1 MSEEEQLESGL
12 QEVLALGVEPV
23 DPPAGLRE
31 RILAAAAAPADD
43 AVVPLRWRRR
53 VRSVARLPFGAVAAA
68 LVVALLAGVLIGR
81 ITAPPPPPAQVVRF
95 TLAGHGDLANVTA
108 NVSYL
113 RSDRISV
120 VTFQGLPL
128 VESGKVYE
136 LWLITPDNRADAAA
150 VFVPDVHGSAQVL
163 VYRSLAHYKVM
174 AVTVERGPDGVDAPT
189 QQPQIY
195 GTVV

>member
-1 MSEEEQLESGL
+1 
-12 QEVLALGVEPV
+12 
-23 DPPAGLRE
+23 
-31 RILAAAAAPADD
+31 
-43 AVVPLRWRRR
+43 
-53 VRSVARLPFGAVAAA
+53 
-68 LVVALLAGVLIGR
+68 VLIGR
-81 ITAPPPPPAQVVRF
+81 VTAPPPPPSQVIRF
-95 TLAGHGDLANVTA
+95 TLAGHGDLAGVNA

-113 RSDRISV
+113 QSDRVSV

-174 AVTVERGPDGVDAPT
+174 AVTVEAGPNGVDAPT

-195 GTVV
+195 GTVA

>member
-1 MSEEEQLESGL
+1 MSEEEEMQSRLL
-12 QEVLALGVEPV
+12 DALALGVEPV
-23 DPPAGLRE
+23 TPPAGLRE
-31 RILAAAAAPADD
+31 RILAEASADSGD
-43 AVVPLRWRRR
+43 HVVPLRWRRR
-53 VRSVARLPFGAVAAA
+53 ARVPIGAVAAA
-68 LVVALLAGVLIGR
+68 VVIALLAGLLIGR
-81 ITAPPPPPAQVVRF
+81 ITAPSPPPAQVVRF

-113 RSDRISV
+113 QSDRISV

-136 LWLITPDNRADAAA
+136 LWLITADNRADAAA

-174 AVTVERGPDGVDAPT
+174 AVTVEAGPDGVDSPT

-195 GTVV
+195 GNVA